1 VQKFLNKFP
10 NKGTRNVY
18 QSSLIHFFD
27 FLKQNPDA
35 WIIDVRR
42 IQNVNDKI
50 DVLDKYE
57 EDINRYWQHL
67 LEQNTA
73 PQTCNNCIKVVR
85 LFLSG
90 NRIDLPIVFWKE
102 LKQRGNGN
110 ETITEDKKPTKEQ
123 LKLICEHAD
132 IRVKTMVLVLSSSG
146 MRIGE
151 ALQLEPD
158 DIDFESKPTKITIK
172 HNGKRTTKS
181 KKSRYVFIS
190 NEATETLDEW
200 LKIRDDYLERAIKHT
215 PTNPL
220 TKEKI
225 IKDGNDKRVFP
236 FSEYTF
242 REAYMRA
249 LNRAG
254 LDIRD
259 TNGRYIYHIHV
270 MRKYFKSNLG
280 KKDTALAERLLGHN
294 GYLGENYDRLEPEE
308 VAQLYLENVGTLT
321 IYESQEVV
329 DVELEINRRVTQ
341 QVTQIE
347 NDILAKLKE
356 HLQWEGDISFNP
368 NPYVED

>member
-1 VQKFLNKFP
+1 MQKFLNKFV
-10 NKGTRNVY
+10 NKNTRNVY

-27 FLKQNPDA
+27 FLKQNPDK

-42 IQNVNDKI
+42 IQDVNDKI
-50 DVLDKYE
+50 DALDNYE

-67 LEQNTA
+67 LEQNTP
-73 PQTCNNCIKVVR
+73 PQTCNNSIKVVR
-85 LFLSG
+85 LFLTG

-110 ETITEDKKPTKEQ
+110 ATITEDKKPTKEQ
-123 LKLICEHAD
+123 LKTICEHAD
-132 IRVKTMVLVLSSSG
+132 IRVKTMLLVLSSSG

-151 ALQLEPD
+151 ALQFTPD
-158 DIDFESKPTKITIK
+158 DIEFGTPTKITIK
-172 HNGKRTTKS
+172 HNGKKTTKN
-181 KKSRYVFIS
+181 KKTRYVFIS
-190 NEATETLDEW
+190 NEATETLKEW
-200 LKIRDDYLERAIKHT
+200 LKVRDDYFERALKHT
-215 PTNPL
+215 PPNPL

-225 IKDGNDKRVFP
+225 LKNPDDKRVFP

-242 REAYMRA
+242 REAYLRV
-249 LNRAG
+249 LTKIG

-280 KKDTALAERLLGHN
+280 KKDTALAERLMGHN

-341 QVTQIE
+341 QVTQME

-356 HLQWEGDISFNP
+356 HLEWGGDISFNP
-368 NPYVED
+368 DPYKEG